1 MTWGFEEH
9 MAENYPYVL
18 PQHCS
23 WGLVQIQDFEEF
35 EPWSKGAK
43 FFGQSASFM
52 MLCSS
57 HESSKPYIETP

>member
-9 MAENYPYVL
+9 MAENYPSVL

-23 WGLVQIQDFEEF
+23 WSLVQIQDFEEF

-43 FFGQSASFM
+43 FLAN
-52 MLCSS
+52 LLLL
-57 HESSKPYIETP
+57 